1 MGQREGTV
9 NAETAIFIVLAA
21 IAVVSGLNV
30 IFRRNPVH
38 SAIFLALVIVCL
50 AGIFVLLNAEFLAAI
65 EVLVYAGAIIVLFL
79 FTMMLLDVRGG
90 MMTRQLQAQS
100 PVAIPVAILLLVCV
114 VGVGIVTLRVTGL
127 PGSTITAAQAA
138 QIGSVQNLGQAL
150 YSNFLLPF
158 ELASLVLTVGL
169 VGAIGLAGHGAE
181 DDEERERIEEAADY
195 DADVRE
201 DEGGDLEPEEQQPVG
216 AHH

>member
-1 MGQREGTV
+1 M

-21 IAVVSGLNV
+21 IAVVSALNV

-50 AGIFVLLNAEFLAAI
+50 AGIFILLNAEFIAAI
-65 EVLVYAGAIIVLFL
+65 EVVIYAGAIIVLFL

-100 PVAIPVAILLLVCV
+100 PIAIPVAILLLACV
-114 VGVGIVTLRVTGL
+114 VGVGVGTLQVTGL
-127 PGSTITAAQAA
+127 AGSTISTAQAA
-138 QIGSVQNLGQAL
+138 QIGSVQNLGQEL
-150 YSNFLLPF
+150 YSHFLLPF

-169 VGAIGLAGHGAE
+169 VGAIGLAGRGAE
-181 DDEERERIEEAADY
+181 DTAEQERIMDAAEY

-201 DEGGDLEPEEQQPVG
+201 DEGGELEAEEQQAVG